1 MEPLRTE
8 AKAALGVR
16 LWGTGLESPGALGE
30 VILQVKP
37 HLQGFKGVRSRAL
50 QEYVKD
56 IGFL

>member
-37 HLQGFKGVRSRAL
+37 HVRSRAL